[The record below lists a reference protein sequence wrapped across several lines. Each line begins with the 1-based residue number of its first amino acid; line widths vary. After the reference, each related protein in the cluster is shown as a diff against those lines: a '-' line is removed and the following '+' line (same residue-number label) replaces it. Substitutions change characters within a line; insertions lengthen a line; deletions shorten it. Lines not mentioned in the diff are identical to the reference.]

1 MPLSKRKSPKPKRKT
16 PKQKSKTSKTKSKTR
31 LYRKQSKKN
40 SKSKKSK
47 PDELIDIFLEL
58 KKTKYSYFKYMYEI
72 DIKQSKEYEKLINEK
87 NKNNIPSRIDDLI
100 KYITELNLCPSTSQL
115 NTLKNRYINELI
127 NIKSKFLT
135 PKRKSTKKTKPKL
148 LSEKKVKIGGH
159 EFHIFEYS
167 EE

>member
-1 MPLSKRKSPKPKRKT
+1 MPLSKRKSPKS
-16 PKQKSKTSKTKSKTR
+16 KSKSKSKTR
-31 LYRKQSKKN
+31 LYRKQSKK
-40 SKSKKSK
+40 KSKKSI

-148 LSEKKVKIGGH
+148 LSEKKVNIGGH